1 MKRISL
7 KEINRLA
14 VPAIISGVIEPVI
27 SLTDTVM
34 AGHIPVNTKEILGA
48 VGIVSSFLTA
58 VVWIFIQGSRA
69 ISSQISYAYGQQ
81 RLLQLKGLVAQI
93 LCFSVIIS
101 LSSALIASL
110 ATRFILENLYDAQGV
125 LLEEGLTYF
134 RIRIWGLPLI
144 FLTLTI
150 QNVFRGLQNTSWA
163 MYTGILG
170 GVVNTF
176 LNYIFVFVFNWEIE
190 GLAWATLSAQLAMF
204 LVTVRL
210 LYTKTPFRFQRTKGL
225 HPKFMQ
231 NMRMSFDLFIRSFA
245 MQATLYFSFYAATR
259 LGGGKDSTVV
269 ATHTILNQV
278 WLFSVF
284 LFDGYCSAGGVLA
297 GRLYSTRQF
306 STIKYLIRDLF
317 YIVLSI
323 GGFICLLYFIS
334 YSPVCEFLTK
344 NKDIQALFFSTFWI
358 VVLMQPINAITFL
371 FDGFYK
377 GLGFTRV
384 LRNAFVLA
392 TILGFFP
399 AYYATEYFFQW
410 GLSGIWIA
418 LFVWMCLRGG
428 FLILHY
434 KHCFYRKKPE
444 KSFTT
449 HKLVEDEK
457 YCNPYGR
464 LL

>member
-1 MKRISL
+1 
-7 KEINRLA
+7 
-14 VPAIISGVIEPVI
+14 
-27 SLTDTVM
+27 
-34 AGHIPVNTKEILGA
+34 
-48 VGIVSSFLTA
+48 
-58 VVWIFIQGSRA
+58 
-69 ISSQISYAYGQQ
+69 
-81 RLLQLKGLVAQI
+81 
-93 LCFSVIIS
+93 
-101 LSSALIASL
+101 
-110 ATRFILENLYDAQGV
+110 
-125 LLEEGLTYF
+125 
-134 RIRIWGLPLI
+134 
-144 FLTLTI
+144 
-150 QNVFRGLQNTSWA
+150 

-231 NMRMSFDLFIRSFA
+231 NMRMGFDLFIRSFA

-334 YSPVCEFLTK
+334 YSSVCEFLTK

-377 GLGFTRV
+377 GLGFTGV

-410 GLSGIWIA
+410 GLSGIWVG
-418 LFVWMCLRGG
+418 LFIWMCLRGG
-428 FLILHY
+428 FLIIHY
-434 KHCFYRKKPE
+434 KYLFYPKTEKKLFNI
-444 KSFTT
+444 S
-449 HKLVEDEK
+449 
-457 YCNPYGR
+457 
-464 LL
+464 